1 MQVVG
6 VNIIITAEVILEI
19 LNFDGQMFTFQ
30 EILNEIIV
38 CLVVMGILEIFSDMK
53 ASYLFWRFIS
63 ILDSFL
69 RDLYS
74 VIFDLLY
81 LAYCLHSDII

>member
-19 LNFDGQMFTFQ
+19 LRFDGHVITFQ

-38 CLVVMGILEIFSDMK
+38 CLVLMRSEEIFC
-53 ASYLFWRFIS
+53 FIM
-63 ILDSFL
+63 L
-69 RDLYS
+69 R
-74 VIFDLLY
+74 
-81 LAYCLHSDII
+81 